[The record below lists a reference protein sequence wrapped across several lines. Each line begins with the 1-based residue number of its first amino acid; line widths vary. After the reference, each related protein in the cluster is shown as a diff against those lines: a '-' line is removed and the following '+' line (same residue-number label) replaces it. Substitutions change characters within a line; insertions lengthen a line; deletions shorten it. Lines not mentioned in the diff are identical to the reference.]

1 LPYGRNRPYTYNTQT
16 EGQRQIL
23 SMTFD
28 KGWKLDIVRLYRE
41 QTKYDNWEWKTDIWD
56 RHKVFHNLMPRL
68 DWKTFELLDKVWDR
82 VFPDNIPPEI
92 IFKIV
97 NSLSMW
103 DLRRLFPKLIMNL
116 QIKLIKMPDW
126 IGRFKLGDLG
136 CDNGFDEEYKA
147 ITDYAFYQSIPA
159 DKRDDWNWLKAN
171 SKFKTYALA
180 QINNRRNTKKLSI
193 LNGGEFRNFEE
204 TVIKKLQ
211 EYLGEWFNFI
221 EFIGNPKYICE
232 YGMRRPYGGHWSFPD
247 DEFQFPRCSRRWD
260 RIIRFKSIIGFLE
273 EADKTDLAEFCV
285 DNEIL
290 YESRGV
296 EKKKYPKGFTKKK
309 YINWIIKNLE

>member
-1 LPYGRNRPYTYNTQT
+1 LPYGINRPYTYNTQT

-23 SMTFD
+23 SMTLNI
-28 KGWKLDIVRLYRE
+28 GWKYDTVRLYKK
-41 QTKYDNWEWKTDIWD
+41 QTKYDNYEWKTDIWD

-103 DLRRLFPKLIMNL
+103 DLRRLFPKLVMNL
-116 QIKLIKMPDW
+116 QIKLIKMPD
-126 IGRFKLGDLG
+126 RFKLGDLG
-136 CDNGFDEEYKA
+136 CGMDFTEEYKA

-171 SKFKTYALA
+171 SPFKTYALA
-180 QINNRRNTKKLSI
+180 QINNRRNTKKLST
-193 LNGGEFRNFEE
+193 LKNGSNFIE

-232 YGMRRPYGGHWSFPD
+232 YGMLRPYGGHWSFPD
-247 DEFQFPRCSRRWD
+247 EEFQFPRCSRKWD
-260 RIIRFKSIIGFLE
+260 RITRFKSIIGFLE
-273 EADKTDLAEFCV
+273 EADKTDLAEFCE
-285 DNEIL
+285 DNEII